1 MNRNKLLLIGGAV
14 ALALFLAYI
23 LGPGGGAIPR

>member
-1 MNRNKLLLIGGAV
+1 MERNRLLLIGGGIV
-14 ALALFLAYI
+14 LVLFLAYT